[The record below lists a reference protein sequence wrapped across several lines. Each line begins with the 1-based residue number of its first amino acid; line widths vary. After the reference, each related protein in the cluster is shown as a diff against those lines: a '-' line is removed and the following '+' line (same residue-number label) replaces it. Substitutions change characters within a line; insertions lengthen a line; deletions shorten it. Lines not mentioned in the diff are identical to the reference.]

1 MEQIQKT
8 EGAEAQVQKNVI
20 GLVGM
25 IIAIVALV
33 FSMVPVLGWIL
44 WFFGELFSVIGL
56 FKKPRTCA
64 VIGFILSLMGLIL
77 TLLMGGLL
85 GSILKSLLF

>member
-1 MEQIQKT
+1 MEQEVKKEVVSANQT
-8 EGAEAQVQKNVI
+8 EQKNVI

-25 IIAIVALV
+25 IVAIVALV

-44 WFFGELFSVIGL
+44 WLFGELFSVIGL

-64 VIGFILSLMGLIL
+64 VIGFILSLMGLVL
-77 TLLMGGLL
+77 TLLLGG
-85 GSILKSLLF
+85 IIKSLLF

>member
-1 MEQIQKT
+1 MEQEVKKEVVSANQT
-8 EGAEAQVQKNVI
+8 EQKNVI

-25 IIAIVALV
+25 VVAIVALV

-64 VIGFILSLMGLIL
+64 VIGFILSLMGLVL
-77 TLLMGGLL
+77 TLLLGG
-85 GSILKSLLF
+85 IIKSLLF

>member
-1 MEQIQKT
+1 MEQEVKKEVVSANQT
-8 EGAEAQVQKNVI
+8 EQKNVI

-64 VIGFILSLMGLIL
+64 VIGFILSLMGLVL
-77 TLLMGGLL
+77 TLLLGG
-85 GSILKSLLF
+85 IIKSLLF

>member
-1 MEQIQKT
+1 MEQEVKKEVVSANQT
-8 EGAEAQVQKNVI
+8 EQKNVI

-25 IIAIVALV
+25 IVAIVALV

-64 VIGFILSLMGLIL
+64 VIGFILSLMGLVL
-77 TLLMGGLL
+77 TLLWGG
-85 GSILKSLLF
+85 IIKSLLF

>member
-1 MEQIQKT
+1 MEQEVKKEVVSANQT
-8 EGAEAQVQKNVI
+8 EQKNVI

-25 IIAIVALV
+25 IVAIVALV

-56 FKKPRTCA
+56 FKKPRTYA
-64 VIGFILSLMGLIL
+64 VIGFILSLMGLVL
-77 TLLMGGLL
+77 TLLLGG
-85 GSILKSLLF
+85 IIKSLLF

>member
-1 MEQIQKT
+1 MEQEVKT
-8 EGAEAQVQKNVI
+8 EVVSANQIEQKNVI

-25 IIAIVALV
+25 IVAIVALV

-64 VIGFILSLMGLIL
+64 VIGFILSLMGLVL
-77 TLLMGGLL
+77 TLLLGG
-85 GSILKSLLF
+85 IIKSLLF

>member
-1 MEQIQKT
+1 MEQEVKKEVISANQT
-8 EGAEAQVQKNVI
+8 EQKNVI

-64 VIGFILSLMGLIL
+64 VIGFILSLMGLVL
-77 TLLMGGLL
+77 TLLLGG
-85 GSILKSLLF
+85 IIKSLLF

>member
-1 MEQIQKT
+1 MEQEVKKEVVSANQ
-8 EGAEAQVQKNVI
+8 AEQKNVI

-25 IIAIVALV
+25 CVAIVALV
-33 FSMVPVLGWIL
+33 FSMVPVVGWIL

-64 VIGFILSLMGLIL
+64 VIGFILSLMGLVL
-77 TLLMGGLL
+77 TLLLGG
-85 GSILKSLLF
+85 IIKSLLF

>member
-1 MEQIQKT
+1 
-8 EGAEAQVQKNVI
+8 
-20 GLVGM
+20 M
-25 IIAIVALV
+25 IVAIVALV

-64 VIGFILSLMGLIL
+64 VIGFIISLMGLVL
-77 TLLMGGLL
+77 TLLLGG
-85 GSILKSLLF
+85 IIKSLLF

>member
-1 MEQIQKT
+1 MEQEVKKEVVSANQT
-8 EGAEAQVQKNVI
+8 EQKNVI

-25 IIAIVALV
+25 IVAIVALV

-64 VIGFILSLMGLIL
+64 VIGFVLSLMGLVL
-77 TLLMGGLL
+77 TLLLGG
-85 GSILKSLLF
+85 IIKSLLF

>member
-1 MEQIQKT
+1 MEQEFKKEVVSANQT
-8 EGAEAQVQKNVI
+8 EQKNVI

-25 IIAIVALV
+25 IVAIVALV

-56 FKKPRTCA
+56 FKNPRTCA
-64 VIGFILSLMGLIL
+64 VIGFILSLMGLVL
-77 TLLMGGLL
+77 TLLLGG
-85 GSILKSLLF
+85 IIKSLLF

>member
-1 MEQIQKT
+1 MEQEVKKEVVSANQT
-8 EGAEAQVQKNVI
+8 EQKNVI

-25 IIAIVALV
+25 IVAIVALV
-33 FSMVPVLGWIL
+33 FSMIPVLGWIL

-64 VIGFILSLMGLIL
+64 VIGFVLSLMGLVL
-77 TLLMGGLL
+77 TLLLGG
-85 GSILKSLLF
+85 IIKSLLF

>member
-1 MEQIQKT
+1 MEQEVKKEVVSANQT
-8 EGAEAQVQKNVI
+8 EQKNVI

-25 IIAIVALV
+25 IVAIVALV

-64 VIGFILSLMGLIL
+64 VIGFVVSLMGLIL
-77 TLLMGGLL
+77 TVFV
-85 GSILKSLLF
+85 GSIIKSIFF

>member
-1 MEQIQKT
+1 MEQEVKKEVVSANQT
-8 EGAEAQVQKNVI
+8 EQKNVF

-25 IIAIVALV
+25 IVAIVALV
-33 FSMVPVLGWIL
+33 FSMIPVLGWIL

-64 VIGFILSLMGLIL
+64 VIGFVLSLMGLVL
-77 TLLMGGLL
+77 TLLLGGL
-85 GSILKSLLF
+85 IKSLLF

>member
-1 MEQIQKT
+1 MEQEIKKEVVSANQT
-8 EGAEAQVQKNVI
+8 EQKNVI

-25 IIAIVALV
+25 IVAIVALV

-64 VIGFILSLMGLIL
+64 VIGFILSLMGLVL
-77 TLLMGGLL
+77 TLLLGG
-85 GSILKSLLF
+85 IIKSLLF

>member
-1 MEQIQKT
+1 MEQEVKKEVVSTNQT
-8 EGAEAQVQKNVI
+8 EQKNVI

-64 VIGFILSLMGLIL
+64 VIGFILSLMGLVL
-77 TLLMGGLL
+77 TLLLGG
-85 GSILKSLLF
+85 IIKSLLF

>member
-1 MEQIQKT
+1 MEQEVKKEVVSANQT
-8 EGAEAQVQKNVI
+8 EQKNVF

-64 VIGFILSLMGLIL
+64 VIGFILSLMGLVL
-77 TLLMGGLL
+77 TLLLGG
-85 GSILKSLLF
+85 IIKSLLF

>member
-1 MEQIQKT
+1 MEQEVKKEVVSANQT
-8 EGAEAQVQKNVI
+8 EQKNVI

-64 VIGFILSLMGLIL
+64 VIGFVVSLMGLIL
-77 TLLMGGLL
+77 TVFV
-85 GSILKSLLF
+85 GSIIKSIFF

>member
-1 MEQIQKT
+1 MEQEVKKEVVSANQT
-8 EGAEAQVQKNVI
+8 EQKNVI

-25 IIAIVALV
+25 IVAFVALV

-64 VIGFILSLMGLIL
+64 VIGFILSFMGLVL
-77 TLLMGGLL
+77 TLLLGG
-85 GSILKSLLF
+85 IIKSLLF

>member
-1 MEQIQKT
+1 MEQEVKKEVVSANQT
-8 EGAEAQVQKNVI
+8 EQKNVF

-25 IIAIVALV
+25 IVAIVALV
-33 FSMVPVLGWIL
+33 FSMGPVLGWIL

-64 VIGFILSLMGLIL
+64 VIGFILSLMGLVL
-77 TLLMGGLL
+77 TLLLGG
-85 GSILKSLLF
+85 IIKSLLF

>member
-1 MEQIQKT
+1 MEQEVKKEVVSANQT
-8 EGAEAQVQKNVI
+8 EQKNVI

-64 VIGFILSLMGLIL
+64 VIGFVLSLMGLVL
-77 TLLMGGLL
+77 TLLLGG
-85 GSILKSLLF
+85 IIKSLLF

>member
-1 MEQIQKT
+1 MEQEVKKEVVSANQT
-8 EGAEAQVQKNVI
+8 EQKNVI

-25 IIAIVALV
+25 IVAIVALV

-64 VIGFILSLMGLIL
+64 VIGFILSLMGLVL
-77 TLLMGGLL
+77 TLLLGG
-85 GSILKSLLF
+85 IIKSLLF

>member
-1 MEQIQKT
+1 MEQEVKKEVVSANQT
-8 EGAEAQVQKNVI
+8 EQKNVF

-25 IIAIVALV
+25 IVAIVALV

-64 VIGFILSLMGLIL
+64 VIGFILSLMGLVL
-77 TLLMGGLL
+77 TLLLGG
-85 GSILKSLLF
+85 IIKSLLF

>member
-1 MEQIQKT
+1 MEQEVKKEVDSANQ
-8 EGAEAQVQKNVI
+8 AEQKNVI

-25 IIAIVALV
+25 CVAIVALV
-33 FSMVPVLGWIL
+33 FSMVPVVGWIL

-64 VIGFILSLMGLIL
+64 VIGFVVSLMGLIL
-77 TLLMGGLL
+77 TVFV
-85 GSILKSLLF
+85 GSIIKSIFF

>member
-1 MEQIQKT
+1 MEQEVKKEVVSANQT
-8 EGAEAQVQKNVI
+8 EQKNVI

-25 IIAIVALV
+25 IVAIVALV
-33 FSMVPVLGWIL
+33 FSMVPGLGWIL

-64 VIGFILSLMGLIL
+64 VIGFVLSLMGLVL
-77 TLLMGGLL
+77 TLLLGG
-85 GSILKSLLF
+85 IIKSLLF

>member
-1 MEQIQKT
+1 MEQEVKKEVVSANQK
-8 EGAEAQVQKNVI
+8 EQKNVI

-25 IIAIVALV
+25 IVAIVALV
-33 FSMVPVLGWIL
+33 FSTVPVLGWIL

-64 VIGFILSLMGLIL
+64 VIGFVLSLMGLVF
-77 TLLMGGLL
+77 TLLLGG
-85 GSILKSLLF
+85 IIKSLLF

>member
-1 MEQIQKT
+1 MEQEVKKEVVSANQT
-8 EGAEAQVQKNVI
+8 EQKNVF

-25 IIAIVALV
+25 IVAIVALV
-33 FSMVPVLGWIL
+33 FSMIPVLGWIL

-64 VIGFILSLMGLIL
+64 VIGFVLSLMGLVL
-77 TLLMGGLL
+77 TLLLGG
-85 GSILKSLLF
+85 IIKSLLF